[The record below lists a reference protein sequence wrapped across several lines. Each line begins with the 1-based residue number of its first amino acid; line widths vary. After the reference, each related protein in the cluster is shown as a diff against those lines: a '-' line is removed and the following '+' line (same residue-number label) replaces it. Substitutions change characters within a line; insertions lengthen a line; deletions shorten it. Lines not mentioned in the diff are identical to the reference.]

1 MAVGF
6 GLLGVRPQAPAR
18 VAPADPAQGSRP
30 TLAPGMVAV
39 PVRIADAG
47 SVRLLHPGDHV
58 DVYVT
63 GGERTDVFGG
73 GGGMSGRAVARSVP
87 VLAVPREAMAAGGEQ
102 GALLVLQAIRDQA
115 GALAAVPAGAR
126 FSIVILGAE

>member
-1 MAVGF
+1 
-6 GLLGVRPQAPAR
+6 
-18 VAPADPAQGSRP
+18 
-30 TLAPGMVAV
+30 MVAV